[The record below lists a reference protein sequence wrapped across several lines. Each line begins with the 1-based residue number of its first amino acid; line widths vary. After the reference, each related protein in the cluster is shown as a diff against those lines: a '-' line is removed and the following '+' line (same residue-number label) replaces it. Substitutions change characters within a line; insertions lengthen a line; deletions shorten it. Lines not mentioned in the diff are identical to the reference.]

1 MTRPPSNVISLSV
14 ERKKR
19 ARADKAAEAAENR
32 VKHGRTKAEKAR
44 DKDAKKRREAEL
56 KGAELDDGET

>member
-1 MTRPPSNVISLSV
+1 MTRPPSNVVSLSA

-44 DKDAKKRREAEL
+44 DIDAKKRREAEL
-56 KGAELDDGET
+56 DGSEVSED